1 MAAAAVLGKSDPDW
15 FRERL
20 KRLTVCI
27 AFDDIS
33 VGTSEGQ
40 VALDLTLD
48 LLARFYPG
56 IKILELGE
64 TERTR
69 AVAARLKKAAK
80 AIHPLMDLSVSSTRI
95 NCCLVVGGTRPSL
108 DVPTV
113 FLGSEGWTASLR
125 HEEPAGCCDSGNP
138 FGAAAAACVCVAAL
152 FRKMFA
158 EELGQSA
165 DEGPVD
171 LDVLHHRT
179 WPSPAKARLPEMID
193 LGRSHLVGLGAIG
206 RATCW
211 TLARVGSLSGEL
223 HGVDGERIDLS
234 NLQRYVGAT
243 QEDAR
248 NGGRLKTRSVAR
260 MFSGDR
266 LSTLRFVGHPSAWG
280 EFLRDNLEFNL
291 DKVAVAV
298 DTAADRIAVQ
308 ASLPRHVLNAWTQPG
323 DLGISRHYDFD
334 TQPCLACLYLP
345 SGEAKSLSYLVA
357 DSLCLPEL
365 EVRAL
370 LHSGYRVDAGFLRRV
385 AEAATVPLDELLPF
399 VNEPLRT
406 FYSKAVCGTTRFA
419 ADPNTRRG
427 ETSVPMAFQSA
438 LAGVL
443 LAAELVADSAPLR
456 TVSMPPLTKMNLLAP
471 IGSQLLEPAVKHASG
486 RCLCQD
492 HSYRRAYRK
501 KFGVA
506 CQSVDAFSRVA

>member
-1 MAAAAVLGKSDPDW
+1 MAAAAVLGKADPDW

-20 KRLTVCI
+20 KRLAVCI
-27 AFDDIS
+27 AFDDVAAS
-33 VGTSEGQ
+33 TSEGQ
-40 VALDLTLD
+40 VALDLALD

-56 IKILELGE
+56 IKVLELGE

-80 AIHPLMDLSVSSTRI
+80 AIHPLMDLSVSPSRI
-95 NCCLVVGGTRPSL
+95 TCCLVVGGSRPAL

-125 HEEPAGCCDSGNP
+125 HAEPAGCCDSGNP
-138 FGAAAAACVCVAAL
+138 FGAAAAACIGVAAL
-152 FRKMFA
+152 FRKVFA
-158 EELGQSA
+158 EELGESSE
-165 DEGPVD
+165 EGPVD
-171 LDVLHHRT
+171 LDVLHHMTRR
-179 WPSPAKARLPEMID
+179 SPAKPRLPDMID

-211 TLARVGSLSGEL
+211 TLARVESLSGEL

-234 NLQRYVGAT
+234 NLQRYAGAT

-248 NGGRLKTRSVAR
+248 KGGRLKTRSVAR

-266 LSTLRFVGHPSAWG
+266 PSALRFVEHPSVWG
-280 EFLRDNLEFNL
+280 EFLRDNLEFDL
-291 DKVAVAV
+291 DKVAVAL

-323 DLGISRHYDFD
+323 DLGVSRHYDFD

-345 SGEAKSLSYLVA
+345 SGEAKSLSFLVA
-357 DSLCLPEL
+357 ESLCLPEL

-370 LHSGYRVDAGFLRRV
+370 LHSGYRVDAAFLRRI
-385 AEAATVPLDELLPF
+385 AGAANIPLDALLPF
-399 VNEPLRT
+399 VNQPLRT
-406 FYSKAVCGTTRFA
+406 FYSKAVCGTTHFA

-427 ETSVPMAFQSA
+427 ETAVPMAFQSV

-506 CQSVDAFSRVA
+506 FHSVDAFSQVA